1 MKCGIISD
9 IHSNFFAFQTGLEFL
24 EGKIDVLLFV
34 GDVVGYGPQPQ
45 ECIEALVDLPIK
57 KYSCLGNHDLGVRY
71 RYGSRNNDNIQE
83 DFDMIK
89 TFKFRGAAMEMLDR
103 NADEINET
111 HYKFLKTLNYKQIFT
126 LEGIN
131 MYLVHGTPSD
141 SLRANV
147 SSYLRPPPI
156 QRYDLLIHCL
166 EEKNNLR
173 GSNMIITGHTH
184 QRFIATRDNPS
195 YWSLIGDKKGGKQSE
210 FPKRF
215 VVEPN
220 EGQIILNPGSI
231 GQPRD
236 GSGNT
241 ISLVI
246 LDLEKYSIEFHDL
259 SYPTKEFYKLTKEKC
274 VQELHSSNFWGNE
287 F

>member
-9 IHSNFFAFQTGLEFL
+9 IHSNFFALQRGLEFL
-24 EGKIDVLLFV
+24 EGKIDILLFV

-45 ECIEALVDLPIK
+45 ECVEALVDFPIK

-71 RYGSRNNDNIQE
+71 RYGLRNNDNVQE

-111 HYKFLKTLNYKQIFT
+111 HYKFLKSLKYKQIFT
-126 LEGIN
+126 LEGMN

-147 SSYLRPPPI
+147 STYLRPPPI
-156 QRYDLLIHCL
+156 QRYDLLITRL
-166 EEKNNLR
+166 EEENNLR
-173 GSNMIITGHTH
+173 DSNMIITGHTH

-195 YWSLIGDKKGGKQSE
+195 YWSLIGDKKGGKKSE

-236 GSGNT
+236 GSGST

-246 LDLEKYSIEFHDL
+246 LDLEKYRIEFHDL

-274 VQELHSSNFWGNE
+274 VQELHSSEFWGNE

>member
-9 IHSNFFAFQTGLEFL
+9 IHSNFFALQTGLEFL

-45 ECIEALVDLPIK
+45 ECIEALVDFPLK

-71 RYGSRNNDNIQE
+71 RYGSKNNDNVQE
-83 DFDMIK
+83 DFDIIK

-103 NADEINET
+103 NANEINET
-111 HYKFLKTLNYKQIFT
+111 HYKFLKSLNYKQIFT
-126 LEGIN
+126 LEGMN

-141 SLRANV
+141 NLRANV
-147 SSYLRPPPI
+147 STYLRPPPI
-156 QRYDLLIHCL
+156 QRYDLLINRL
-166 EEKNNLR
+166 EEKNNQTD
-173 GSNMIITGHTH
+173 SSMIITGHTH

-215 VVEPN
+215 VVEPDEN
-220 EGQIILNPGSI
+220 QIILNPGAI

-236 GSGNT
+236 GSGST
-241 ISLVI
+241 ISIVI

-274 VQELHSSNFWGNE
+274 VQELHSSDFWGNE